1 MRKYLGHYIVQPTFG
16 PALSAGRVE
25 DGIHL
30 DDSPELRD
38 GPAGFEHAS
47 LKEELVYRADDRPG
61 FSSAAAINGHG
72 SVTGWAENA
81 DLSGGAAHA
90 FVWAPSTPNATTKR
104 PRKTRVH
111 HRRVA
116 CSSSM

>member
-38 GPAGFEHAS
+38 GLMSFEHAS
-47 LKEELVYRADDRPG
+47 LKEELVYRTDNRPG
-61 FSSAAAINGHG
+61 FSRM
-72 SVTGWAENA
+72 A
-81 DLSGGAAHA
+81 DKSLSRSGRGRQRLLNKGVDSPVDEL
-90 FVWAPSTPNATTKR
+90 FGDR
-104 PRKTRVH
+104 Y
-111 HRRVA
+111 
-116 CSSSM
+116 M